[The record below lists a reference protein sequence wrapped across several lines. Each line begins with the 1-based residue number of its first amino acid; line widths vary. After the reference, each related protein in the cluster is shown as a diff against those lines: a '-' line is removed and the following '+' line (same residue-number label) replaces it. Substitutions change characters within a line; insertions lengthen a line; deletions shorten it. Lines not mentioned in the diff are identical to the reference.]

1 VRVTQSTSLATFSVL
16 AFVAGCGSE
25 RSGTPITPE
34 PKSRIGNAIAIAQTG
49 KILAPD
55 AKSEIRA
62 LPKSEQLKRAY
73 AAVFPKGGTSYVDQ
87 EDTTFS
93 YEGGDVIWAS
103 FGLVLIA
110 PATNKNAY
118 PASSGALGIFYLT
131 ELNGK
136 FVVRKSWP
144 ATIGGSI
151 MGEPPERETSA
162 KFGDMPVVISKAAGF
177 WQGIACHHTSVV
189 GLYPD
194 VGPRPLASFHS
205 FYDNGGAEQNP
216 TKIQAIEGTIENVI
230 AGQSFDVRFDGT
242 MRFVAHYRKNG
253 DRYARTD
260 NGADIPTC

>member
-1 VRVTQSTSLATFSVL
+1 MPSQLRKL
-16 AFVAGCGSE
+16 
-25 RSGTPITPE
+25 
-34 PKSRIGNAIAIAQTG
+34 
-49 KILAPD
+49 
-55 AKSEIRA
+55 AKSLHRMQRA
-62 LPKSEQLKRAY
+62 KSEQLKRGY

-93 YEGGDVIWAS
+93 YEDGDVIWAS

-144 ATIGGSI
+144 ATIGGGI

-162 KFGDMPVVISKAAGF
+162 KFGNMPVVISKAAGF

-230 AGQSFDVRFDGT
+230 AGQSFDVRFDGM